1 MDEFRGILRY
11 RVNSV
16 FMNGL
21 WPYKCKHTS
30 ELCGLPHV
38 LCFKELQGWHHVTLS
53 CHIMSL
59 SLSLSYASKCILLL
73 YKKSV
78 SEIKTF
84 SSKKSELIFS
94 PRGLNNHIITSH
106 YKPYSKT
113 SLHIQQNIPVIA
125 SRAAA
130 SLGSYQTFLLCPHYE
145 RERDA
150 RISMMTMSSTCRL
163 IYAVNSVNYLVL

>member
-1 MDEFRGILRY
+1 MDKFRGILRY

-16 FMNGL
+16 FMNGHYDPTNVSTL
-21 WPYKCKHTS
+21 QNFGVCPVC
-30 ELCGLPHV
+30 CV
-38 LCFKELQGWHHVTLS
+38 LKS
-53 CHIMSL
+53 CRGDIMSHGVC
-59 SLSLSYASKCILLL
+59 LSLSYAPKCVLSL

-113 SLHIQQNIPVIA
+113 SLHIQQKHSCNCLKGSCFTWVLADISAV
-125 SRAAA
+125 S
-130 SLGSYQTFLLCPHYE
+130 SLWAWTGC
-145 RERDA
+145 
-150 RISMMTMSSTCRL
+150 
-163 IYAVNSVNYLVL
+163 

>member
-1 MDEFRGILRY
+1 MDYDPTNVSTLQNFAVCPMCCVLKSCRGDIM
-11 RVNSV
+11 S
-16 FMNGL
+16 
-21 WPYKCKHTS
+21 H
-30 ELCGLPHV
+30 
-38 LCFKELQGWHHVTLS
+38 S
-53 CHIMSL
+53 CHIMSLSL

-113 SLHIQQNIPVIA
+113 SLHIQQKHSCKGSCFTWVLSDISAV
-125 SRAAA
+125 S
-130 SLGSYQTFLLCPHYE
+130 SLWAWWVCPLLADQYT
-145 RERDA
+145 R
-150 RISMMTMSSTCRL
+150 S
-163 IYAVNSVNYLVL
+163 NSVNYLMFYKTRIW